1 MNDPRDYRPGAVTW
15 AGLTTVLASAAVL
28 SFASLRD
35 LAVSCRISPTLAAL
49 LPITVDAGAAVATR
63 AWLSR
68 RANPD
73 AERFARRMTW
83 GLLSLTVVGNAAHQG
98 MAANG
103 VTPPWWVAVI
113 VGAVAPAVVGACVHL
128 AVLLG
133 RPADVAGTDA
143 SSTPSAP
150 AAPSAV
156 IVHPRLPDV
165 TEPAEAV
172 NPGRVVGG
180 NVGGSVQD
188 RPVTPG
194 PDPAVLIAAGAGRRK
209 LAAELGVT
217 EHEARQLIERH
228 RANGHAVLEDAR

>member
-1 MNDPRDYRPGAVTW
+1 MARVAMWALLAVVAT
-15 AGLTTVLASAAVL
+15 AAAVL
-28 SFASLRD
+28 SFASLRA
-35 LAVSCRISPTLAAL
+35 LAILCGFSPGLGFL
-49 LPITVDAGAAVATR
+49 LPVVIDAGAAAGCLAWMSASTQSATR
-63 AWLSR
+63 
-68 RANPD
+68 
-73 AERFARRMTW
+73 RFARALTAS
-83 GLLSLTVVGNAAHQG
+83 LLAASVGGNAIVHGLSAYRL
-98 MAANG
+98 A
-103 VTPPWWVAVI
+103 PPWWLVVAVS
-113 VGAVAPAVVGACVHL
+113 GVAPAVLGAVVHL

-209 LAAELGVT
+209 LAAELGVS

-228 RANGHAVLEDAR
+228 RTNGHAILEDAR